1 MLDARYITAG
11 KCPVASKF
19 VSVFVSRSS
28 FHRNTFPELAAKA
41 FALIVQTTNVRFLSE
56 AGRSQYGFVEGA

>member
-11 KCPVASKF
+11 KCPVAS
-19 VSVFVSRSS
+19 VFVSRSS
-28 FHRNTFPELAAKA
+28 FKKKNTFPELAAKA

>member
-11 KCPVASKF
+11 KSPVAL
-19 VSVFVSRSS
+19 VFVSSSS

>member
-11 KCPVASKF
+11 KCPVAS
-19 VSVFVSRSS
+19 VFVSRSS
-28 FHRNTFPELAAKA
+28 FKKNTFPELAAKA

>member
-11 KCPVASKF
+11 KCPVAS
-19 VSVFVSRSS
+19 VFVSRNS
-28 FHRNTFPELAAKA
+28 FHRNTFPEHAAKA